1 MSQTQRHVI
10 NHQYRTINVKTVSED
25 AMKTV
30 LTHCS
35 AKPNARIAWIQHP
48 AEGETPTH
56 FHLCA
61 SFTSPVRLAEALEY
75 LAESD
80 PHNYVKP
87 CRNFRASVRYL
98 AHLDNPEK
106 CQLDPAQV
114 ALVGDW
120 EGVNL
125 RTLFE
130 RRGATVDV
138 ANVLKALAVYLDGR
152 GWLPADRIRF
162 AVWLDSHGYS
172 SAKAYNMV
180 RMMGLTW
187 EELSSA
193 LMDFVPDDAQP
204 DGIPAPSVAV
214 TEGVSSRS
222 KCKSRSRRSRRL
234 TRSPACG
241 TLPVP
246 PQ

>member
-1 MSQTQRHVI
+1 MSQTRRSFI
-10 NHQYRTINVKTVSED
+10 THQYRTINIKTVSED

-30 LTHCS
+30 LLHCS
-35 AKPNARIAWIQHP
+35 TKPNSRIAWIQHP

-61 SFTSPVRLAEALEY
+61 SFTSPVRLAEALEF
-75 LAESD
+75 LAKAD

-106 CQLDPAQV
+106 CQLDPAQI

-120 EGVNL
+120 DGVNL
-125 RTLFE
+125 RSWFE

-138 ANVLKALAVYLDGR
+138 ANVLKSLATYLDGR
-152 GWLPADRIRF
+152 GWIPADRIRF
-162 AVWLDSHGYS
+162 AVWLDAHGYS

-187 EELSSA
+187 EELSAA
-193 LMDFVPDDAQP
+193 LMDFVPDDA
-204 DGIPAPSVAV
+204 PSGSHPVPSGDV
-214 TEGVSSRS
+214 SEGSSS
-222 KCKSRSRRSRRL
+222 HSKSRSRRSRRGVK
-234 TRSPACG
+234 TQG
-241 TLPVP
+241 
-246 PQ
+246 